1 MDKREME
8 KLAIKFSKACIKILY
23 KTLVKKD
30 KVKKKGEPYDEQ
42 NKNN

>member
-1 MDKREME
+1 ME
-8 KLAIKFSKACIKILY
+8 KLAIKFSKAFIKILY

-42 NKNN
+42 NKDN

>member
-1 MDKREME
+1 ME

-30 KVKKKGEPYDEQ
+30 EVKKKGKINDEQ